1 MMVSLAGSRSGK
13 TLESAMNNLSVHFIN
28 RGFGTDDGVKE
39 VKLVEL
45 GICEFTQTPEAK
57 IENPYFPGATLRA
70 RYEGIEHG
78 WVCDLD

>member
-1 MMVSLAGSRSGK
+1 MS
-13 TLESAMNNLSVHFIN
+13 NLSVHFIN

-39 VKLVEL
+39 VKVVEL

-57 IENPYFPGATLRA
+57 IESPYFPGDTLRA
-70 RYEGIEHG
+70 RYESTG

>member
-1 MMVSLAGSRSGK
+1 MMVSLLGSRSGQ
-13 TLESAMNNLSVHFIN
+13 TLESAMSNLQVHFVN
-28 RGFGTDDGVKE
+28 RGYKTDYGIKE

-57 IENPYFPGATLRA
+57 IESPYWPGDTLRA
-70 RYEGIEHG
+70 RYEGTG